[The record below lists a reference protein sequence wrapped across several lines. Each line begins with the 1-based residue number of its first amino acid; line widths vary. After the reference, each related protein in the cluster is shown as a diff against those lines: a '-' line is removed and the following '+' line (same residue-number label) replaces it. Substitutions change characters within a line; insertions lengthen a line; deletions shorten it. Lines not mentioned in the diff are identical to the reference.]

1 MDGLRSVAE
10 GGVWLY
16 DSEHGRHHVIREVLV
31 GVVLARQETG
41 RVGVGL
47 HVAVHGG
54 CPLLHLK
61 RMTGPDDVNLR
72 MVEYIPSGV
81 C

>member
-1 MDGLRSVAE
+1 MTVNMVGTMSYERCWW
-10 GGVWLY
+10 GFYWL
-16 DSEHGRHHVIREVLV
+16 
-31 GVVLARQETG
+31 RQETG